1 MIEFYTEDID
11 YKLPQAEQMESWLQA
26 IAKREGLDIEAL
38 SFIFCS
44 DAYLLPM
51 NQEYLQH
58 DTLTDVITF
67 QYQEEGQPVSGDIFI
82 SVERC
87 RENAEKFEVL
97 AQNEIHRVMAHGLLH
112 LLGYKD
118 KSKEEAQL
126 MRQKENESLELLAQY
141 AQPNA

>member
-11 YKLPQAEQMESWLQA
+11 YTLPQAERIEGWLQA
-26 IAKREGLDIEAL
+26 IAKREGHSIEAL

-67 QYQEEGQPVSGDIFI
+67 QYQEEGEAVSGDIFI

-87 RENAEKFEVL
+87 QENAEKFKVL
-97 AQNEIHRVMAHGLLH
+97 AQHEIHRVMAHGLLH

-118 KSKEEAQL
+118 KSKEEAEL
-126 MRQKENESLELLAQY
+126 MRQKEDEALELLTQHSHLDA
-141 AQPNA
+141 

>member
-11 YKLPQAEQMESWLQA
+11 YTLPQAERIEGWLQA
-26 IAKREGLDIEAL
+26 IAKREGHSIEAL

-67 QYQEEGQPVSGDIFI
+67 QYQEEGEAVSGDIFI
-82 SVERC
+82 SVETLPRKC
-87 RENAEKFEVL
+87 RK
-97 AQNEIHRVMAHGLLH
+97 I
-112 LLGYKD
+112 
-118 KSKEEAQL
+118 
-126 MRQKENESLELLAQY
+126 
-141 AQPNA
+141 